1 MTAFASLL
9 GHEAARATLRRLY
22 RSGPGPHTLLLSG
35 PEGVGRK
42 VVARWLAA
50 LLNCEAA
57 DPDARPCGTCAT
69 CRRVAADEDVDVRV
83 LEPAHT
89 TRSGRSRRRP
99 EITIDQ
105 LVERAQGDPDPLGPW
120 LARRPRGRR
129 RVAILD
135 HAETLNPHAANA
147 FLKVLEEP
155 PRWAVAVLVA
165 PGPDALLPTVASR
178 CVHLRLGAVDT
189 SAFADLAPH
198 PAQRLG
204 QPGPLL
210 RARADPE
217 AFASAVEATRAFLD
231 ALDRDLGSALAAAE
245 ALARQGSPATEE
257 TPLALL
263 REPLRGWSPAHY
275 AAAVDALERC
285 EAALASY
292 ANPSLALTV
301 LALELR
307 ALR

>member
-1 MTAFASLL
+1 MTAIDGVL
-9 GHEAARATLRRLY
+9 GHDAARATLRRLY

-35 PEGVGRK
+35 PEGVGRR
-42 VVARWLAA
+42 VVALWLAA

-57 DPDARPCGTCAT
+57 DPEARPCGTCAT

-83 LEPAHT
+83 LEPAQT

-105 LVERAQGDPDPLGPW
+105 LVERVQGDPDPLGPW

-198 PAQRLG
+198 PALRLG

-217 AFASAVEATRAFLD
+217 TFTAAVEEARAFLD
-231 ALDRDLGSALAAAE
+231 ALDRDLGTALAAAE
-245 ALARQGSPATEE
+245 ALARSGAATPGQG
-257 TPLALL
+257 PLAML
-263 REPLRGWSPAHY
+263 REPLRGWGAARY
-275 AAAVDALERC
+275 AAAIDALERC
-285 EAALASY
+285 EGALASY
-292 ANPSLALTV
+292 ANPALAFSV

>member
-1 MTAFASLL
+1 
-9 GHEAARATLRRLY
+9 
-22 RSGPGPHTLLLSG
+22 
-35 PEGVGRK
+35 
-42 VVARWLAA
+42 
-50 LLNCEAA
+50 
-57 DPDARPCGTCAT
+57 
-69 CRRVAADEDVDVRV
+69 
-83 LEPAHT
+83 
-89 TRSGRSRRRP
+89 
-99 EITIDQ
+99 
-105 LVERAQGDPDPLGPW
+105 
-120 LARRPRGRR
+120 
-129 RVAILD
+129 VAILD

-198 PAQRLG
+198 PALRLG

-217 AFASAVEATRAFLD
+217 SFASAADATRALLD
-231 ALDRDLGSALAAAE
+231 ALDRDLGSALTAAE
-245 ALARQGSPATEE
+245 EFARQGSQATEG

-263 REPLRGWSPAHY
+263 REPLRGWAPARY
-275 AAAVDALERC
+275 AAAIDALERC

-292 ANPSLALTV
+292 ANPTLALAV